1 MPNLFTESFFEM
13 KDKSCA
19 LRASQPMHIQ
29 RILLWSSRFSL
40 VTALRV
46 DKTPLSS
53 DYSLARYLPRDVVQ
67 LYSTKHLYINQFRA
81 AGDVFDFCFNES

>member
-1 MPNLFTESFFEM
+1 MCFESKLANAHSTYFIVVEQIF
-13 KDKSCA
+13 
-19 LRASQPMHIQ
+19 
-29 RILLWSSRFSL
+29 
-40 VTALRV
+40 ALRV